1 MSMTSL
7 RTGFAVALVV
17 ASAGTGLVFWQA
29 NSRLQESVDELQHQQ
44 QRATREKRDQAD
56 QLAAAARVTQAEHE
70 ELLRLRSEVEIL
82 RRNQAAAPVAPASVA
97 APAASSGN
105 DEGAA
110 PSPSANNSRT
120 IPVEVM
126 GNVGRATPRAAGQTE
141 AWAVQHGDVDTAA
154 SLLTFAPEERAK
166 LEAVIA
172 ALPENL
178 REQYGTPERLMAM
191 VMAGTPRPIAGVQI
205 LQEKEQGP
213 DDYVQQVQLKY
224 ADGRTRDDEL
234 TFHRDADGWK
244 RVVSPASVDRVITAL
259 KNGPL
264 PRATAK

>member
-17 ASAGTGLVFWQA
+17 ASAGAGFVLWQA
-29 NSRLQESVDELQHQQ
+29 NSRLQESVDALQHQQ
-44 QRATREKRDQAD
+44 QIAEREKRDLAG
-56 QLAAAARVTQAEHE
+56 QLAAAAKVTQAEHE
-70 ELLRLRSEVEIL
+70 ELLRLRSEVEAL
-82 RRNQAAAPVAPASVA
+82 RRNQAPASAPAQATGGS
-97 APAASSGN
+97 APAAPT
-105 DEGAA
+105 A
-110 PSPSANNSRT
+110 PSASNRT
-120 IPVEVM
+120 VPVEAM

-141 AWAVQHGDVDTAA
+141 AWAVQHGDVETAA

-205 LQEKEQGP
+205 LEEKEQGP
-213 DDYVQQVQLKY
+213 DDYVQQIQLKY
-224 ADGRTRDDEL
+224 ADGRTRNDEL
-234 TFHRDADGWK
+234 SFHRDADGWK
-244 RVVSPASVDRVITAL
+244 RVVSPATVDRVITAL
-259 KNGPL
+259 KNGPI
-264 PRATAK
+264 PHATAK

>member
-17 ASAGTGLVFWQA
+17 ASAGAGLVLWQA
-29 NSRLQESVDELQHQQ
+29 NSRLQESVDALQHQQ
-44 QRATREKRDQAD
+44 QITEREKRDQTG
-56 QLAAAARVTQAEHE
+56 QLAAAAQVTRVEHE
-70 ELLRLRSEVEIL
+70 ELLRLRSEVETL
-82 RRNQAAAPVAPASVA
+82 RRNQAAASVAPMPANAGSVT
-97 APAASSGN
+97 
-105 DEGAA
+105 A
-110 PSPSANNSRT
+110 PSADPRT
-120 IPVEVM
+120 VPVEVM

-154 SLLTFAPEERAK
+154 SLLTFAPEERAR

-205 LQEKEQGP
+205 LGEKEQGP
-213 DDYVQQVQLKY
+213 DDYVQQIQLKY
-224 ADGRTRDDEL
+224 ADGRTRNDEL
-234 TFHRDADGWK
+234 SFHRDAEGWK

-259 KNGPL
+259 KNGPIAR
-264 PRATAK
+264 PAGK

>member
-17 ASAGTGLVFWQA
+17 ASAGAGFVLWQA
-29 NSRLQESVDELQHQQ
+29 NSRLQESVDALQHQQ
-44 QRATREKRDQAD
+44 QIAEREKRDLAG
-56 QLAAAARVTQAEHE
+56 QLAASAKMTQAEHE
-70 ELLRLRSEVEIL
+70 ELLRLRSEVETL
-82 RRNQAAAPVAPASVA
+82 RRNQTTTQAAPGPANGGSA
-97 APAASSGN
+97 T
-105 DEGAA
+105 A
-110 PSPSANNSRT
+110 PSTPSVSNRT

>member
-1 MSMTSL
+1 M

-17 ASAGTGLVFWQA
+17 ASAGAGLVLWKA
-29 NSRLQESVDELQHQQ
+29 NSRLQDSVDELQHQQ
-44 QRATREKRDQAD
+44 QVAAREKREQAD
-56 QLAAAARVTQAEHE
+56 KLAAAARVTQAEHE
-70 ELLRLRSEVEIL
+70 ELLRLRSELETL
-82 RRNQAAAPVAPASVA
+82 RRSQAAAAVGPTSATTSSSPTGNNGA
-97 APAASSGN
+97 AATPAA
-105 DEGAA
+105 
-110 PSPSANNSRT
+110 NSRT

-205 LQEKEQGP
+205 LEEKEQGP
-213 DDYVQQVQLKY
+213 DDYVQQIQLKY
-224 ADGRTRDDEL
+224 ADGRTRNDEL
-234 TFHRDADGWK
+234 TFHRETDGWK
-244 RVVSPASVDRVITAL
+244 RVVSPASVERVITAL

-264 PRATAK
+264 PHAAGR